1 MKNMKMIIAGLLFVS
16 GVTLAQ
22 EGNSEVLQTTTTKTY
37 NVDMGDKMVKRSVEV
52 TTAREN
58 TIKHNE
64 KDADKVDQTRI
75 TDSIATI
82 TKTVKID
89 NDEDDAF
96 DEKIVFSY
104 KSDTAED
111 FVLVSNADELVVAI
125 DEGNSLKIVE
135 NMNLKS
141 KETSG
146 NRATYI
152 FTDDKGKDVEFFVE
166 EYNKAWDMDNSK

>member
-1 MKNMKMIIAGLLFVS
+1 MKNIKIIIAGLLFVS

-22 EGNSEVLQTTTTKTY
+22 EDNSEVLQTTTTKTY

-58 TIKHNE
+58 TIRHDA
-64 KDADKVDQTRI
+64 KDVDKIDQTRI
-75 TDSIATI
+75 KDSIATI

-104 KSDTAED
+104 ESDAAED
-111 FVLVSNADELVVAI
+111 FVLVSNAEELVVAI
-125 DEGNSLKIVE
+125 DEGKSLKIIE

-141 KETSG
+141 KESKG
-146 NRATYI
+146 NIATYI

-166 EYNKAWDMDNSK
+166 EYNKAWDMSDSK